1 MFRKILV
8 PIDVSETAMAEFAVF
23 LAAQFAALTDGAE

>member
-23 LAAQFAALTDGAE
+23 LVAQFAALTDGAE

>member
-8 PIDVSETAMAEFAVF
+8 PIDTSETSVAEFAVF
-23 LAAQFAALTDGAE
+23 LAAQFAA